1 MTKKLA
7 ILFCALMFLFCAV
20 PLGGLGAGSFL
31 VLKNGET
38 LAVTGSETGRDGT
51 EWYVVKLS
59 DGSRAYLRQDA
70 VVSDM
75 TGDQPA
81 AQKTQGDTVWITK
94 SGKKYH
100 KNSTCSGMKSPQQV
114 TKEEA
119 ERLGYTPCKKC
130 Y

>member
-1 MTKKLA
+1 MTKKIA
-7 ILFCALMFLFCAV
+7 ILFCALVLLFCAV
-20 PLGGLGAGSFL
+20 PMGGLGAGSFL
-31 VLKNGET
+31 PLKNGET
-38 LAVTGSETGRDGT
+38 LTVTGSETGRDGT
-51 EWYVVKLS
+51 EWYVVKLA

-70 VVSDM
+70 IVSDLN
-75 TGDQPA
+75 A
-81 AQKTQGDTVWITK
+81 AQAETQKTQGDTVWITR